1 MRLHRLPAILAGVL
15 FALSFVSSI
24 QAQTA
29 SVLNGTLTDPSGS
42 AVEGATVS
50 AKPVGSRTKPLQ
62 TKSAHDGKFSLNL
75 APGQYRL
82 TIQHDSFSPVEK
94 LLSLAPGEMRT
105 VDVSL
110 ELQRLASTVVV
121 TAAAEP
127 ELAST
132 AASRV
137 DVLTQQQIEQ
147 RGQVM
152 LTPLLASL
160 PGMNFSQLG
169 PLGGTTTFFLDGGNS
184 NYTKVLIDGAPV
196 NVSQPGFSVD
206 FSNFSADNVS
216 KIELVHGASSA
227 LYGTDAMAGV
237 LQIFTHRGTTSTP
250 EITVEGDGGMFDT
263 GHGDGQ
269 VSQRVG
275 AFDYSAGL
283 SYIGSNGQGAGD
295 YFRDATATGNFGWKF
310 SDTDT
315 LRLSLRNSSSDAGQP
330 GQTDFSSVPF
340 AVNYGEHSDLH
351 DFASSLMWNFKMSE
365 HWEESLTGY
374 DTRSQDVAVFPV
386 SPGLSF
392 LATNKF
398 NRAGLDGQSTYLF
411 TNGEITAGYAFED
424 ETGGALGRHDQAGYL
439 EFRRQFGRRLTAIAG
454 GRIDANDFYGTRAVP
469 RVGASYAL
477 RDGGSFWGAT
487 RVRSSFGEGIMEPP
501 LFPVGCTPILK
512 PEQSTTFDA
521 GVDQYVD
528 SDRIRFSTAV
538 FHNDFRD
545 IVSFISQVA
554 PGAENCPAFFGSYF
568 NTDKA
573 RAFGSDTSFEIRVTR
588 WLFIGGNY
596 SYDDSKVLKAP
607 NASDPALVAGNR
619 LFKRPL
625 HSAGLIANAHFRRM
639 NWNLAG
645 YYVGRRADSDFL
657 SLVANGVCVGPC
669 VTSDP
674 SYIVWNV
681 ANNIDLSHGFS
692 TVAAVDNLFNRHYEV
707 AAGYPALRLSYR
719 LGLKYTWGKE

>member
-24 QAQTA
+24 QAQTTC
-29 SVLNGTLTDPSGS
+29 VLKGSLIDPSGA
-42 AVEGATVS
+42 AVVGATIS
-50 AKPVGSRTKPLQ
+50 AQLVGSKNPPLQ
-62 TKSAHDGKFSLNL
+62 TKSTAGGKFILQL
-75 APGQYRL
+75 APGQYRV
-82 TIQHDSFSPVEK
+82 TIRQDSFSPVGK
-94 LLSLAPGEMRT
+94 DVALAPGETRT
-105 VDVSL
+105 LDISL
-110 ELQRLASTVVV
+110 DLRHLASTVVV
-121 TAAAEP
+121 TASAEP

-147 RGQVM
+147 SGQVM

-169 PLGGTTTFFLDGGNS
+169 PMGGTTTFFLDGGNS

-196 NVSQPGFSVD
+196 NVSEPGFSVD
-206 FSNFSADNVS
+206 LSNFSADNIS
-216 KIELVHGASSA
+216 KVELVHGASSA
-227 LYGTDAMAGV
+227 LYGTDAMTGV
-237 LQIFTHRGTTSTP
+237 LQIFMHRGTTSTP

-263 GHGDGQ
+263 GHGDSQ
-269 VSQRVG
+269 ISQRVG

-283 SYIGSNGQGAGD
+283 SYIGSNGQGAGN
-295 YFRDATATGNFGWKF
+295 YFRAATAMGNVGWKF
-310 SDTDT
+310 SDTNT

-330 GQTDFSSVPF
+330 GQTDFASTPF
-340 AVNYGEHSDLH
+340 AVDYGEHSDLH
-351 DFASSLMWNFKMSE
+351 DFASSLAWNFKTGQ

-374 DTRSQDVAVFPV
+374 DARSQDVAVFPI
-386 SPGLSF
+386 SPGVNYV
-392 LATNKF
+392 ATNKF

-411 TNGEITAGYAFED
+411 TNGEITAGYAFEN
-424 ETGGALGRHDQAGYL
+424 ETGGAFGRHDQAGYL
-439 EFRRQFGRRLTAIAG
+439 EIRRQFGRRLTAIAG
-454 GRIDANDFYGTRAVP
+454 GRIDANDSYGTRAVP

-477 RDGGSFWGAT
+477 RNGGEFWGAT
-487 RVRSSFGEGIMEPP
+487 RVRASFGEGIMEPP

-512 PEQSTTFDA
+512 PEQSATFDA
-521 GVDQYVD
+521 GVDQYLD
-528 SDRIRFSTAV
+528 SGRIRFSTTF
-538 FHNDFRD
+538 FHNDFHD
-545 IVSFISQVA
+545 IVSFISQA
-554 PGAENCPAFFGSYF
+554 DPANENCPAFFGSYF

-573 RAFGSDTSFEIRVTR
+573 RAFGSDTSFEMRATK

-625 HSAGLIANAHFRRM
+625 HSATLFANAHLRRM

-657 SLVANGVCVGPC
+657 GLG

-674 SYIVWNV
+674 SYIMWNL
-681 ANNIDLSHGFS
+681 ANNVDLGHGLS
-692 TVAAVDNLFNRHYEV
+692 TVAAVDNLFNRHCEV
-707 AAGYPALRLSYR
+707 AAGYPALRLNYR
-719 LGLKYTWGKE
+719 VGLKYTWGGE

>member
-15 FALSFVSSI
+15 FAFSFISAI
-24 QAQTA
+24 QAQTTC
-29 SVLNGTLTDPSGS
+29 VLRGSLTDPSGA
-42 AVEGATVS
+42 AVAGATVS
-50 AKPVGSRTKPLQ
+50 AQPVGPQTTPLH
-62 TKSAHDGKFSLNL
+62 TESAADGRFALQL
-75 APGQYRL
+75 APGEYRV
-82 TIQHDSFSPVEK
+82 TIQQDSFSPVEK
-94 LLSLAPGEMRT
+94 DVALAPGETRT
-105 VDVSL
+105 LQLSL
-110 ELQRLASTVVV
+110 ELRRLASTVVV
-121 TAAAEP
+121 TAVAEP

-137 DVLTQQQIEQ
+137 DVLTQQQIE
-147 RGQVM
+147 RSGQVM

-160 PGMNFSQLG
+160 PGMTFSQLG
-169 PLGGTTTFFLDGGNS
+169 PMGGTTTFFLDGGNS
-184 NYTKVLIDGAPV
+184 SYTKVLIDGAPV
-196 NVSQPGFSVD
+196 NVSEPGFSVD
-206 FSNFSADNVS
+206 FSNFSADNIS

-269 VSQRVG
+269 ISQRVG

-283 SYIGSNGQGAGD
+283 SYIGSNGQGTAN
-295 YFRDATATGNFGWKF
+295 YFRDATAMGNFGWKF
-310 SDTDT
+310 SDTNT

-330 GQTDFSSVPF
+330 GQTDFASVPF
-340 AVNYGEHSDLH
+340 AVDYGEHSALH
-351 DFASSLMWNFKMSE
+351 DFASSLAWNFKTGQ

-374 DTRSQDVAVFPV
+374 DARSQDIAVFPI
-386 SPGLSF
+386 SPGVNF
-392 LATNKF
+392 TAANKF

-411 TNGEITAGYAFED
+411 TNGEITAGYAFEN
-424 ETGGALGRHDQAGYL
+424 ETGGALGRHDHAGYL
-439 EFRRQFGRRLTAIAG
+439 EIRRQFGRRLTAIAG
-454 GRIDANDFYGTRAVP
+454 GRIDANDSYGTRAVP

-477 RDGGSFWGAT
+477 RDGGGLWGAT
-487 RVRSSFGEGIMEPP
+487 RVRTSFGEGIMEPP
-501 LFPVGCTPILK
+501 LFPVGCTPILS

-521 GVDQYVD
+521 GVDQYLD
-528 SDRIRFSTAV
+528 SNRIRFSTTF

-545 IVSFISQVA
+545 IVSFISQA
-554 PGAENCPAFFGSYF
+554 DPSAQNCPAFFGSYF

-573 RAFGSDTSFEIRVTR
+573 RAFGSDTSFEIRATR

-625 HSAGLIANAHFRRM
+625 HSATLIATAQLRRM

-657 SLVANGVCVGPC
+657 GLG

-674 SYIVWNV
+674 SYIVWNL
-681 ANNIDLSHGFS
+681 ANNVDLGHGLS
-692 TVAAVDNLFNRHYEV
+692 TIAAVDNLFNRHYEV
-707 AAGYPALRLSYR
+707 AAGYPALRLNYR
-719 LGLKYTWGKE
+719 VGLKYTWGRE